1 MLETASLAVDT
12 LVDNIR
18 LIEKIC
24 CGRETDRVDSRRVA
38 GKMDRVWGMDWV
50 CAREV
55 ANAQV
60 VDGQRERV
68 YSLKTSRE
76 VAM

>member
-1 MLETASLAVDT
+1 M
-12 LVDNIR
+12 
-18 LIEKIC
+18 EKIC
-24 CGRETDRVDSRRVA
+24 CGREIDRVYSRRVA
-38 GKMDRVWGMDWV
+38 GKMDRVWGINWV
-50 CAREV
+50 CSREV

-76 VAM
+76 VAA